1 MNWDKFCDQW
11 YTPDPDDIRE
21 VNFLPYAEYG
31 DYIYGT
37 CHPLFPVKIPIGAFI
52 AGGYAVSAV
61 AGISHDDIDVWLSPE
76 IQDWVPDNTHT
87 LSFESQWAK
96 SYLPKEF
103 FGDKIQ
109 VMKIRYSNP
118 LNLIRCFDI
127 SICQAVL
134 YHPNKAIIH
143 RDLWNYLQTGVARA
157 MCTAHD
163 IKRMYKYA
171 RRFTTPLQDMFSG
184 ADLEKAGLQPG
195 WTQQELNALLRARIP
210 DEEYEEQEHL
220 MDML

>member
-1 MNWDKFCDQW
+1 MNWGVFYDQW
-11 YTPDPDDIRE
+11 PAPEAIRQ

-31 DYIYGT
+31 DYIYGI
-37 CHPLFPVKIPIGAFI
+37 CHQLFPVEIPIGAFI

-61 AGISHDDIDVWLSPE
+61 ASTPHDDIDVWLPPE
-76 IQDWVPDNTHT
+76 IQDWVPGNTHT
-87 LSFESQWAK
+87 LSFESQLAK
-96 SYLPKEF
+96 SYLPKKI
-103 FGDKIQ
+103 FGDKIH

-118 LNLIRCFDI
+118 LDLIRCFDI

-134 YHPNKAIIH
+134 YYPNKAIIH

-157 MCTAHD
+157 TCTAHD
-163 IKRMYKYA
+163 IKRVYKYA

-184 ADLEKAGLQPG
+184 ADLEKAGLRPG
-195 WTQQELNALLRARIP
+195 WTQSELNALLRARTL

-220 MDML
+220 EMLI